1 MIKCRNI
8 GFAALLL
15 FLSFSSFSET
25 IKVGLIDYPPHI
37 SFNERNSDSPLLQYI
52 SKFLMSLGFQIE
64 FVKLPKFRGA
74 LELKSGNIDLLLPF
88 DESHSDVKML
98 SFPIFYSVPGLCFKK
113 ENFIPI
119 LSAIHRING
128 LIIGVPVNSTPILP
142 LKASNAKLVML
153 QGERAINRGIDLTQR
168 GRLDAFYHPNPRKVY
183 HRKNKMYKEV
193 ACSYFN
199 GYSKGVFIAVSPSMP
214 LNKLNLIEQA
224 YQESMTELSYEYY
237 FAIEQQKD

>member
-1 MIKCRNI
+1 M
-8 GFAALLL
+8 F

-25 IKVGLIDYPPHI
+25 LKIGLIDYPPHI

-52 SKFLMSLGFQIE
+52 SKFLLPMGFQIE

-88 DESHSDVKML
+88 DESSSNVKTL
-98 SFPIFYSVPGLCFKK
+98 GSPIFYSVPGLCFKK

-119 LSAIHRING
+119 LSAIHRIND
-128 LIIGVPVNSTPILP
+128 LIIGVPVNANPISPLQEST
-142 LKASNAKLVML
+142 AKLVML
-153 QGERAINRGIDLTQR
+153 QGEGAINRGIDLTQR
-168 GRLDAFYHPNPRKVY
+168 GRLDAFYHPNPRKIY

-214 LNKLNLIEQA
+214 LNKFNLIEQA
-224 YQESMTELSYEYY
+224 YQETMTKLSYEYY
-237 FAIEQQKD
+237 FATEQQKN